1 MGTLTNICNITRIAG
16 KQIGERNVELDLQYN
31 RVLATDAMAQA
42 SKLADTGKLAEARKV
57 LTNAQEHIKKSK
69 SNKDEYC
76 VNLVKDMEKI
86 QSNMVDRSAYRS
98 KGAKMMSMNCQSQM
112 MQRST
117 NSTAYA
123 SQSKYESKGK
133 KKRNRNSESRKKAGI
148 E

>member
-1 MGTLTNICNITRIAG
+1 MGNVVKGSTETLTNICNITRIAG

-57 LTNAQEHIKKSK
+57 LTSAQEHIKKSK

-98 KGAKMMSMNCQSQM
+98 KGAKNDVD
-112 MQRST
+112 
-117 NSTAYA
+117 
-123 SQSKYESKGK
+123 EL
-133 KKRNRNSESRKKAGI
+133 SESDDAAIDQFHGI
-148 E
+148 CVPVKV